1 MRHPRI
7 LVFSGSVRG
16 GSYNTQLAALVA
28 KRLVLADADVT
39 RISLSEY
46 SMPIYDGDQEREK
59 GVPEAAHKLKRLMLE
74 HQGVFIAC
82 PEYNTAITPLLKN
95 TLDWLS
101 RLNDPGEPP
110 AAAFKNRVFAIGSAS
125 TGALGGIRGLIG
137 TRTILEIGLGAL
149 LIPDMVMVPNAAE
162 AFDSKGDLRNER
174 STASLDAMVK
184 RLISET
190 QARV

>member
-7 LVFSGSVRG
+7 LVFSGSIRG

-28 KRLVLADADVT
+28 KQLVMADADVT
-39 RISLSEY
+39 RISLADY
-46 SMPIYDGDQEREK
+46 PMPLYDGDHEREK
-59 GVPEAAHKLKRLMLE
+59 GVPEAAHKLKRLMQE

-95 TLDWLS
+95 TLDWIS

-149 LIPDMVMVPNAAE
+149 LIPDMIMVPNAAE
-162 AFDSKGDLRNER
+162 AFDDKGDLRNER
-174 STASLDAMVK
+174 SMASLNALVK
-184 RLISET
+184 RLITET
-190 QARV
+190 GARV

>member
-59 GVPEAAHKLKRLMLE
+59 GVPEAAHKLKRLMQE

-95 TLDWLS
+95 TLDWVS

-162 AFDSKGDLRNER
+162 AFDDKGDLRNER
-174 STASLDAMVK
+174 SMASLDAMVK

>member
-7 LVFSGSVRG
+7 LVFSGSIRG

-28 KRLVLADADVT
+28 KQLVLADADVT
-39 RISLSEY
+39 RISLADY
-46 SMPIYDGDQEREK
+46 PMPLYDGDQEREK
-59 GVPEAAHKLKRLMLE
+59 GAPEAAHKLKRLMQE

-101 RLNDPGEPP
+101 RLNDPGEPA
-110 AAAFKNRVFAIGSAS
+110 AAAFKGRIFAIGAAS

-137 TRTILEIGLGAL
+137 TRTILEVGLGAF
-149 LIPDMVMVPNAAE
+149 LIPEMVMVPNAAD
-162 AFDSKGDLRNER
+162 AFDDKGDLRNER
-174 STASLDAMVK
+174 SMASLDAMVK
-184 RLISET
+184 RFLSET
-190 QARV
+190 RAHA

>member
-59 GVPEAAHKLKRLMLE
+59 GVPEAAHKLKRLMQE

-95 TLDWLS
+95 TLDWVS

-110 AAAFKNRVFAIGSAS
+110 AAAFKNRIFAIGSAS

-162 AFDSKGDLRNER
+162 AFDDKGDLRNER
-174 STASLDAMVK
+174 SMASLDAMVK